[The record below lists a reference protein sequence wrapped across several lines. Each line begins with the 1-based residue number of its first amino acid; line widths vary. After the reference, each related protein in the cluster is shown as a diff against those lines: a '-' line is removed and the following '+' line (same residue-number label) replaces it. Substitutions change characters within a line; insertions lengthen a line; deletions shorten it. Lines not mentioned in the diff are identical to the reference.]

1 MVHSLSSPVS
11 SLCRT
16 PLKQA
21 PFLFWFCYITQ
32 CMHNTTCVC
41 KGKNKSS
48 HSQDFFLTLLKHK
61 SSINMSCGKTSPLET
76 GEMPVAAL
84 RDQLHL
90 ASLLFLMCSAYKTM
104 SHHTNPDAFYTLSSV
119 FLSSGL
125 GLYIPPSV
133 SDFTPKSPAS
143 VLNGQVGVPLIFS
156 YCFLLTQRGTERK
169 QTEASDTVPK
179 VLSVTVTLYFAIV
192 LWCSDINA

>member
-1 MVHSLSSPVS
+1 MHGSQPELTCFLALQNTFKISAISLLVLLYYSVHAQKFTFT
-11 SLCRT
+11 R
-16 PLKQA
+16 
-21 PFLFWFCYITQ
+21 
-32 CMHNTTCVC
+32 
-41 KGKNKSS
+41 
-48 HSQDFFLTLLKHK
+48 FFLTLLKHK

-76 GEMPVAAL
+76 GEMPMAAL

-90 ASLLFLMCSAYKTM
+90 ASFLFLMCSAYKTM

-169 QTEASDTVPK
+169 QTEASDTVLK